1 MTNNITNYA
10 IQFAIT
16 AGVAYFLGT
25 TDTGSLVQMG
35 VISVLSSVA
44 ADQIIPMISSA
55 PTA

>member
-44 ADQIIPMISSA
+44 ADQITPMISSA